1 MKANILSI
9 GDELLIGQTL
19 NTNAHWLATELTQIG
34 ISVLHMVT
42 LSDEAND
49 IISSVEKSMEEAD
62 ITLIT
67 GGLGPTN
74 DDITLNAL
82 CQLFE
87 SELILDE
94 QILQALQGYYNARG
108 RILTDD
114 VKAMAY
120 VPSNATTLYNKMGTA
135 PGTLFQKN
143 GRVVISMPGVPYE
156 MKGMMENDVFPWI
169 KQNLK
174 LPVIVHE
181 TILTA
186 GQGESQIALRI
197 KQIEDQLPAKVKLA
211 YLPSIG
217 TVKLRLT
224 AKGEDELELRGLI
237 EIEKQKILKEI
248 GNYVYGFNLDK
259 LEASIGRTL
268 TDLGITISTAES
280 CTGGSIAKMITAV
293 SGSSV
298 YFKGSIVAYSNE
310 VKMNL
315 LHVLL
320 ETLEQYGAVSEP
332 VVEQMI
338 KGAIAQLKTDIAIA
352 VSGVAGPTGGT
363 EEKPV
368 GTVFVGVGTA
378 TEQYIRRF
386 QFTSDREKNI
396 EITTVVALVML
407 RKFLATQ
414 FVESYKKK

>member
-1 MKANILSI
+1 
-9 GDELLIGQTL
+9 
-19 NTNAHWLATELTQIG
+19 
-34 ISVLHMVT
+34 
-42 LSDEAND
+42 
-49 IISSVEKSMEEAD
+49 MEEAD
-62 ITLIT
+62 ITLVT

-120 VPSNATTLYNKMGTA
+120 VPTNAITLYNKMGTA

-315 LHVLL
+315 LHVLP

>member
-34 ISVLHMVT
+34 ISVLHMIT
-42 LSDEAND
+42 LSDEASD

-62 ITLIT
+62 ITLVT

-120 VPSNATTLYNKMGTA
+120 VPTNAITLYNKMGTA
-135 PGTLFQKN
+135 PGTLFKKN

-224 AKGEDELELRGLI
+224 AKGEDEVELRGLI

-248 GNYVYGFNLDK
+248 GNYVYGFNHDK
-259 LEASIGRTL
+259 LEASIGKTL
-268 TDLGITISTAES
+268 TDLGVTISTAES

-298 YFKGSIVAYSNE
+298 YFNGSIVAYSNN

-315 LHVLL
+315 LHVLP
-320 ETLEQYGAVSEP
+320 ETLEQHGAVSEP